1 MNKYL
6 GFFVSFV
13 SFERWT
19 ICSTCLDHLE
29 IFCMAY
35 RAERTVSQYKNSSG
49 TNVNK
54 EKAKICLFTGSDG
67 QNLPFKNLR
76 WPKSAFSL
84 DDFFWEWTKFAFVSQ
99 NLPFRGNKV
108 NGLENSNPFSLK
120 TDTSIHFSNESH
132 SKGFEEFIPK
142 NSLGQKKIFCPT
154 VKICLFTE
162 NSSMDNIRFSKHN
175 IYRTLDQQICSKLKL
190 FLYQQQS

>member
-35 RAERTVSQYKNSSG
+35 RAERTVSQYKNSSW
-49 TNVNK
+49 TNINK

-162 NSSMDNIRFSKHN
+162 NSSVSSQSIHIFSKVTFSNQGLAHM
-175 IYRTLDQQICSKLKL
+175 IQFYTP
-190 FLYQQQS
+190 

>member
-6 GFFVSFV
+6 GFFVIFV

-35 RAERTVSQYKNSSG
+35 RAERTVSQYKNSSW

-54 EKAKICLFTGSDG
+54 EKAKICLFIGSDG

-84 DDFFWEWTKFAFVSQ
+84 DEFFWEWTKFAFVSQ

-142 NSLGQKKIFCPT
+142 NSLGQKKNFCPT

-162 NSSMDNIRFSKHN
+162 TSSTMGIHREFGSALWPFN
-175 IYRTLDQQICSKLKL
+175 
-190 FLYQQQS
+190 